1 MMNLDEFNEV
11 CSAAFRITRTV
22 LGRDVGVWWP
32 NQREGSVFA
41 WAVAM
46 QWAFERDGI
55 GANNQD
61 YVWISTN
68 LGKMRQEKL
77 AVAARYNVPAPDA
90 GWLGEEYR
98 KSGPRRL
105 SIREYM
111 VDFSIWNND
120 RAQGEHIALTME
132 SECFP
137 AHGVGDSA
145 SLQDGYSYDFYK
157 VLLVPSPRRLF
168 VARVNDVHGAHRR
181 DVLLQSLTTLANDAA
196 GLGYLRQG
204 DQLAVVIL
212 AASSG
217 QRADSIVAVWDP
229 DRRVFE
235 SERIEHGFVN
245 Q

>member
-1 MMNLDEFNEV
+1 MKPDEFSEV
-11 CSAAFRITRTV
+11 CSAAFHITRTV
-22 LGRDVGVWWP
+22 LGRPVGVWWP

-55 GANNQD
+55 GATNQS
-61 YVWISTN
+61 YVWISAN

-77 AVAARYNVPAPDA
+77 AVAALHDVPAPNA
-90 GWLGEEYR
+90 EYLGEEYG
-98 KSGPRRL
+98 STGSRRL
-105 SIREYM
+105 SVREYM
-111 VDFSIWNND
+111 VDFSVWNND
-120 RAQGEHIALTME
+120 TAPGEHIEFTME
-132 SECFP
+132 SECFA
-137 AHGVGDSA
+137 AHGVEDSA

-181 DVLLQSLTTLANDAA
+181 DVLLQSLTTLTRDAA
-196 GLGYLRQG
+196 RLGYLRQG
-204 DQLAVVIL
+204 DQLAVVLL

-217 QRADSIVAVWDP
+217 RRADSIVAVWDP
-229 DRRVFE
+229 AADAFE
-235 SERIEHGFVN
+235 SERVAHGFVD

>member
-1 MMNLDEFNEV
+1 MKLDEFSDV
-11 CSAAFRITRTV
+11 CSAAFRTTRTV
-22 LGRDVGVWWP
+22 LGKSVGGWWP

-55 GANNQD
+55 GANNQN

-77 AVAARYNVPAPDA
+77 AVAALHDVPPPNA

-98 KSGPRRL
+98 NNGSRRL
-105 SIREYM
+105 SVREYM

-120 RAQGEHIALTME
+120 NAPGEHIELTME

-137 AHGVGDSA
+137 AHGVRDSA

-181 DVLLQSLTTLANDAA
+181 DVLLQSLTTLTRDAA
-196 GLGYLRQG
+196 RLGYLRQG
-204 DQLAVVIL
+204 DQLAVVLL

-217 QRADSIVAVWDP
+217 QRADSIAAVWDP
-229 DRRVFE
+229 VGGCFE
-235 SERIEHGFVN
+235 SEKIVHGFVD

>member
-1 MMNLDEFNEV
+1 MNLDEFGLV

-22 LGRDVGVWWP
+22 LDGCVGEWWP

-55 GANNQD
+55 GAMNQN

-77 AVAARYNVPAPDA
+77 AVAARYDVPPPNA

-98 KSGPRRL
+98 NSSPRRL

-120 RAQGEHIALTME
+120 NAPGEHIELTME

-181 DVLLQSLTTLANDAA
+181 DVLLQSLTTLTRDAA
-196 GLGYLRQG
+196 RLGYLRQG
-204 DQLAVVIL
+204 DQLAVVLL
-212 AASSG
+212 AASAG
-217 QRADSIVAVWDP
+217 LRADSIVAVWDP
-229 DRRVFE
+229 VGDAFT
-235 SERIEHGFVN
+235 SERVAHGFVD